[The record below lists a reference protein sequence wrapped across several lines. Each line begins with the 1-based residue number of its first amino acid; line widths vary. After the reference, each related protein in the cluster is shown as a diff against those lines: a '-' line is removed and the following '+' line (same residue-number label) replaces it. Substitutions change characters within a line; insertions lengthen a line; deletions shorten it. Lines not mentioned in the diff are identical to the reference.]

1 MEDLAWSVEMLTMLV
16 GCGTLQKDAFVG
28 MLRSFFEACFLYAAP
43 PINAVR
49 TCDQAWRFLNAL

>member
-1 MEDLAWSVEMLTMLV
+1 VGDLAWSVEMLTMLV
-16 GCGTLQKDAFVG
+16 GCGTLQKDAFVC

-49 TCDQAWRFLNAL
+49 TYYHAWCFLNAL

>member
-1 MEDLAWSVEMLTMLV
+1 MLTMLV
-16 GCGTLQKDAFVG
+16 GCGTLQKDAFVS

-49 TCDQAWRFLNAL
+49 TYYHAWCFLNAL